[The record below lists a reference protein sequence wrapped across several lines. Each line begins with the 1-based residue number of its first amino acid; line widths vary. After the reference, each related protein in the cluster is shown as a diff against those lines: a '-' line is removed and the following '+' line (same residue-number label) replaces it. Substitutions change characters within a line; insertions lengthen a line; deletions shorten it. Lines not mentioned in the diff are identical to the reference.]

1 MSALF
6 PVIVHDVMPEGAD
19 CVRLRLAAAPGQ
31 GALPRFAPGAHVDVL
46 TPVGL
51 VRQYSLCGDADDPGF
66 YELCIKR
73 EAASRGGSE
82 SLCSTVEKGME
93 LHISPPRNAFMLP
106 AAQHYVLIAG
116 GIGITPL
123 LSMMARLQ
131 RQGADWTLHYYTRT
145 PDQAPFRNRLLAA
158 PYMGRVHMA
167 RSLKQGYPAAL
178 SRPDTDT
185 AIMLCGPDGFMQAV
199 SSHAIAAG
207 WKPAQVHTEYFRPTE
222 MVTHDDEQAFKVVL
236 ARSGRSITVP
246 PGQSIA
252 GALMAAGIAVS
263 LSCEQGMC
271 GACVV
276 PLLAGEGAHRDM
288 VLSEEEQAC
297 SIALCCS
304 RARTPSIT
312 LDL

>member
-6 PVIVHDVMPEGAD
+6 PVIVHDVMAEGAD
-19 CVRLRLAAAPGQ
+19 CVRLQLAAAPGQ
-31 GALPRFAPGAHVDVL
+31 GALPRFTPGAHVDVL
-46 TPVGL
+46 TPCGL
-51 VRQYSLCGDADDPGF
+51 VRQYSLCGDADDPAV

-73 EAASRGGSE
+73 EPTSRGGSD
-82 SLCSTVEKGME
+82 SLCSSVEKGME
-93 LHISPPRNAFMLP
+93 LHISPPRNAFALP
-106 AAQHYVLIAG
+106 AALRYVLIAG

-131 RQGADWTLHYYTRT
+131 RQGAEWELYYYTRN
-145 PDQAPFRNRLLAA
+145 PDQVPFKERLLAA
-158 PYMGRVHMA
+158 PYVNRVHIA
-167 RSLKQGYPAAL
+167 RGLKQGYPAAL
-178 SRPDTDT
+178 SCPEADT

-199 SSHAIAAG
+199 SSHAIATG
-207 WKPAQVHTEYFRPTE
+207 WSPAQIHTEYFRPTE
-222 MVTHDDEQAFKVVL
+222 MAPDDEQAFEVVL

-252 GALMAAGIAVS
+252 GALMAAGIEVS

-276 PLLAGEGAHRDM
+276 PLVAGEGDHRDM
-288 VLSEEEQAC
+288 VLTEDEQAS

-304 RARTPSIT
+304 RARTPCLT

>member
-6 PVIVHDVMPEGAD
+6 PVIVHDVMLEGAD
-19 CVRLRLAAAPGQ
+19 CVRLRLVATPGQ

-46 TPVGL
+46 TPAGL

-66 YELCIKR
+66 YELCIRR
-73 EAASRGGSE
+73 EAASRGGSA

-93 LHISPPRNAFMLP
+93 LHISPPRNAFALP
-106 AAQHYVLIAG
+106 GAQRYILIAG

-123 LSMMARLQ
+123 LPMMARLQ
-131 RQGADWTLHYYTRT
+131 RQGVDWALYYYTRT
-145 PDQAPFRNRLLAA
+145 PDQAPFRDRLLTA
-158 PYMGRVHMA
+158 PYASRVHMA
-167 RSLKQGYPAAL
+167 TSLRQGYPAAL
-178 SRPDTDT
+178 ACPEADM

-207 WKPAQVHTEYFRPTE
+207 WEAAQIHTEYFRPTE
-222 MVTHDDEQAFKVVL
+222 VAPDDGEQAFEVVL
-236 ARSGRSITVP
+236 ARSGRRVTVP
-246 PGQSIA
+246 PDQSIA
-252 GALMAAGIAVS
+252 SALMAAGIAVS

-288 VLSEEEQAC
+288 VLSEAEQAC

-312 LDL
+312 VDL

>member
-1 MSALF
+1 
-6 PVIVHDVMPEGAD
+6 MPEGAD
-19 CVRLRLAAAPGQ
+19 CVRLRLVATPGQ

-46 TPVGL
+46 TPAGL

-66 YELCIKR
+66 YELCIRR
-73 EAASRGGSE
+73 EVASRGGSA
-82 SLCSTVEKGME
+82 SLCSTVKKGME
-93 LHISPPRNAFMLP
+93 LHISPPRNAFALP
-106 AAQHYVLIAG
+106 GAQRYILIAG

-123 LSMMARLQ
+123 LPMMARLQ
-131 RQGADWTLHYYTRT
+131 RQGVDWALYYYTRT
-145 PDQAPFRNRLLAA
+145 PGQAPFRDRLLTA
-158 PYMGRVHMA
+158 PYASRVHMA
-167 RSLKQGYPAAL
+167 TSLRQGYPAAL

-199 SSHAIAAG
+199 SSHAIATG
-207 WKPAQVHTEYFRPTE
+207 WEAAQIHTEYFRPTE
-222 MVTHDDEQAFKVVL
+222 MTPDDGEQAFEVVL
-236 ARSGRSITVP
+236 ARSGRRVTVP
-246 PGQSIA
+246 PDQSIA
-252 GALMAAGIAVS
+252 SALMAAGIAVS

-288 VLSEEEQAC
+288 VLSEDEQAC

-312 LDL
+312 VDL

>member
-1 MSALF
+1 
-6 PVIVHDVMPEGAD
+6 MPEGAD
-19 CVRLRLAAAPGQ
+19 CVRLRLVATPGQ

-46 TPVGL
+46 TPAGL

-66 YELCIKR
+66 YELCIRR
-73 EAASRGGSE
+73 EAASRGGSA
-82 SLCSTVEKGME
+82 SLCSTVKKGME
-93 LHISPPRNAFMLP
+93 LHISPPRNAFALP
-106 AAQHYVLIAG
+106 GAQRYILIAG

-123 LSMMARLQ
+123 LPMMARLQ
-131 RQGADWTLHYYTRT
+131 RQGVDWALYYYTRT
-145 PDQAPFRNRLLAA
+145 PDQAPFRDRLLTA
-158 PYMGRVHMA
+158 PYASRVHMA
-167 RSLKQGYPAAL
+167 TSLRQGYPAAL

-199 SSHAIAAG
+199 SSHAIATG
-207 WKPAQVHTEYFRPTE
+207 WEAAQIHTEHFRPAE
-222 MVTHDDEQAFKVVL
+222 MAPDDGEQAFEVVL
-236 ARSGRSITVP
+236 ARSGRRVTVP
-246 PGQSIA
+246 PDQSIA
-252 GALMAAGIAVS
+252 SALMAVGIAVS

-288 VLSEEEQAC
+288 VLSEDEQAC

-312 LDL
+312 VDL

>member
-1 MSALF
+1 MR
-6 PVIVHDVMPEGAD
+6 DVMPEGVD
-19 CVRLRLAAAPGQ
+19 CIRLRLAAAPGQ
-31 GALPRFAPGAHVDVL
+31 GTLPRFAPGAHVDVL
-46 TPVGL
+46 TPSGL
-51 VRQYSLCGDADDPGF
+51 VRQYSLCGDVDDPGV

-73 EAASRGGSE
+73 EAASRGGSD
-82 SLCSTVEKGME
+82 SLCRMVDKGME
-93 LHISPPRNAFMLP
+93 LHISPPRNAFALP
-106 AAQHYVLIAG
+106 VAQHYVLIAG

-131 RQGADWTLHYYTRT
+131 RQGADWTLYYYTRT
-145 PDQAPFRNRLLAA
+145 PDQAPFRGRLLVA
-158 PYMGRVHMA
+158 PYVNRVHMA

-178 SRPDTDT
+178 AHPEADT
-185 AIMLCGPDGFMQAV
+185 AIMLCGPNGFMQAV

-207 WKPAQVHTEYFRPTE
+207 WEPEQIHTEYFCPTE
-222 MVTHDDEQAFKVVL
+222 AAPDDEEQAFEVIL
-236 ARSGRSITVP
+236 ARSGRSLTVP

-252 GALMAAGIAVS
+252 DALMAAGIEVN

-288 VLSEEEQAC
+288 VMTEEEQAC

-304 RARTPSIT
+304 RARTPSLT